1 MNDDNGYFRGL
12 VTGVLVGAAA
22 ALLLTPKR
30 GGELREGIAEG
41 AHNLKD
47 RASDAVETAQIAA
60 FVKADELRDAVLHR
74 GANDGA
80 DNDQATDE
88 DALDGVLDVAADA
101 AEEIEATQK
110 NA

>member
-12 VTGVLVGAAA
+12 VTGVLIGAAA
-22 ALLLTPKR
+22 ALFLTPKR
-30 GGELREGIAEG
+30 GGELREELAEG

-60 FVKADELRDAVLHR
+60 MVKADELRDAVLHR
-74 GANDGA
+74 TANAETG
-80 DNDQATDE
+80 E

-101 AEEIEATQK
+101 ADEIEEETQK